1 VSCAWSKIWHEIKHY
16 DDSNGCVIFHM
27 NDYYMFVYS
36 NVIEKCISHAPRSER
51 ALLIEEVCNDS
62 NG

>member
-1 VSCAWSKIWHEIKHY
+1 MLLALYTCSYAMY
-16 DDSNGCVIFHM
+16 FM
-27 NDYYMFVYS
+27 RS

-51 ALLIEEVCNDS
+51 ALLIEEVCNDN

>member
-1 VSCAWSKIWHEIKHY
+1 
-16 DDSNGCVIFHM
+16 M